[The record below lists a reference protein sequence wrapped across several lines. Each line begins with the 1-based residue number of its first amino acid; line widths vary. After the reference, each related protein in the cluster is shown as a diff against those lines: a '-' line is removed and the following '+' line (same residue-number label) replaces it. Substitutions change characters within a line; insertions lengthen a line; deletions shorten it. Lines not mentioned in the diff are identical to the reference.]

1 MDNLIREKIEQAIG
15 ILNEKDIDLWL
26 TFVRETTAGGDPVLP
41 LIFGHDLTWQSSL
54 ILSRT
59 GERIAIVG
67 RFEAETAQRT
77 GAYTTILPYDQSI
90 RPALLETIDRLAPR
104 QIAVNYSTGD
114 VLADG
119 LSHGMYQV
127 LAGYLE
133 GTSYAEKLVSA
144 ESVVGALRSRK
155 IPSEIQR
162 IEAAIR
168 VTDEIFQNTF
178 DYAKQGLCEIDISSF
193 MHVEMNRLN
202 VGPAWEWEHCPIV
215 NTGPESPVGHVG
227 PSTLTIQP
235 GHILHIDFGVQK
247 DGYCSDIQRLAYF
260 LRSGEKSPPA
270 PVQRGFDTIIQA
282 IRAAVEAMKPG
293 IRGVE
298 VDAIARQTVTG
309 AGYEEFKHAT
319 GHHLGRLAH
328 DGAGVIGPLWERYG
342 NTPYYPLEAGQVF
355 TVEPSLF
362 VEGYGIVGIEEDVM
376 VTPNGAVYLSDPQTE
391 IFLL

>member
-1 MDNLIREKIEQAIG
+1 MDHLIIEKIDQAIG

-41 LIFGHDLTWQSSL
+41 LIFGHDLTWQSAL

-77 GAYTTILPYDQSI
+77 GAYTTIHSYDQAI
-90 RPALLETIDRLAPR
+90 RPVLLETIDRLAPR
-104 QIAVNYSTGD
+104 QIAINYSSGD

-119 LSHGMYQV
+119 LSHGMFQV

-133 GTSYAEKLVSA
+133 GTPHASKLISA
-144 ESVVGALRSRK
+144 EGVVGALRGRK
-155 IPSEIQR
+155 TSSEIQR
-162 IEAAIR
+162 IKAAIG
-168 VTDEIFQNTF
+168 VTNEIFQNTF
-178 DYAKQGLCEIDISSF
+178 EYAKPGLSEDDISRF
-193 MHVEMNRLN
+193 MHAEMKRFDVE
-202 VGPAWEWEHCPIV
+202 PAWELELCPIV
-215 NTGPESPVGHVG
+215 NTGPESPIGHVG
-227 PSTLTIQP
+227 PSNLTIKP
-235 GHILHIDFGVQK
+235 GHILHIDFGVRK

-260 LRSGEKSPPA
+260 RFSGEKSPPA
-270 PVQRGFDTIIQA
+270 AVQRGFDTIVQA
-282 IRAAVEAMKPG
+282 IQTAVEAMKPG

-298 VDAIARQTVTG
+298 VDAIARQVITD
-309 AGYEEFKHAT
+309 AGYDEFKHAT

-342 NTPYYPLEAGQVF
+342 DTPNYFLEAGHVY

-362 VEGYGIVGIEEDVM
+362 VERYGIVGIEEDVT
-376 VTPNGAVYLSDPQTE
+376 VTPDGAVYLSDPQTE
-391 IFLL
+391 IYLL

>member
-1 MDNLIREKIEQAIG
+1 MDNLIREKIGQVIG

-41 LIFGHDLTWQSSL
+41 LIFGHDLTWQSAL

-77 GAYTTILPYDQSI
+77 GAYTTIHSYDQSI

-104 QIAVNYSTGD
+104 QIAVNYSNGD

-119 LSHGMYQV
+119 LSHGMFQV

-133 GTSYAEKLVSA
+133 GTSHAGKLVSA
-144 ESVVGALRSRK
+144 EGVVGALRGRK
-155 IPSEIQR
+155 TSSEIQR
-162 IEAAIR
+162 IKAAIG
-168 VTDEIFQNTF
+168 VTNKIFQNTF
-178 DYAKQGLCEIDISSF
+178 DYAKPGLSEVDISRF
-193 MHVEMNRLN
+193 MHAEMKRFDVE
-202 VGPAWEWEHCPIV
+202 PAWELELCPIV

-227 PSTLTIQP
+227 PSNLTIQP
-235 GHILHIDFGVQK
+235 GHILHIDFGVRV

-270 PVQRGFDTIIQA
+270 AVQRGFDTIVQA

-298 VDAIARQTVTG
+298 VDAIARQMITG
-309 AGYEEFKHAT
+309 AGYDEFKHAT

-342 NTPYYPLEAGQVF
+342 DTPNYPLEAGHVY

-376 VTPNGAVYLSDPQTE
+376 VTPDGAVYLSDPQTE